1 MKSTCI
7 TTSSKG
13 KKVTSL
19 YLHIPFCDSLC
30 PYCDFAKVYSG
41 LFDHRLYLA
50 RMKEEIEDL
59 SIPTDSL
66 STIYIGGGTP
76 SSLTKEELSLLLS
89 YLHSRFPSV
98 KEFSMEANPESL
110 SEEKIGVLSEN
121 GVNRISLGVQSVDPS
136 TLQKLGRKHRKEDVE
151 KVLSLLRKAGIENI
165 NLDFIYG
172 FPFAGKDELAKD
184 ISFALE
190 SKVQHL
196 SFYSLQIEPGTLFQ
210 DLTPLSDE
218 ELRRQYDLVV
228 SSLKKQGF
236 LRYEVSNFSFHGK
249 RCLHNLNYWNEGYYY
264 AAGISASGYL
274 PEIRYTNT
282 KSITSYLKGENKR
295 TLDPISEKTEEFEYL
310 MTNLRLVDG
319 FLLSDFKKRFHKDF
333 LFSYKEEIQK
343 AEDYLSIGKSRIRI
357 KARYLYT
364 MDSVLLLLLKDD

>member
-1 MKSTCI
+1 
-7 TTSSKG
+7 
-13 KKVTSL
+13 
-19 YLHIPFCDSLC
+19 
-30 PYCDFAKVYSG
+30 
-41 LFDHRLYLA
+41 
-50 RMKEEIEDL
+50 
-59 SIPTDSL
+59 
-66 STIYIGGGTP
+66 
-76 SSLTKEELSLLLS
+76 
-89 YLHSRFPSV
+89 
-98 KEFSMEANPESL
+98 
-110 SEEKIGVLSEN
+110 
-121 GVNRISLGVQSVDPS
+121 
-136 TLQKLGRKHRKEDVE
+136 
-151 KVLSLLRKAGIENI
+151 
-165 NLDFIYG
+165 
-172 FPFAGKDELAKD
+172 
-184 ISFALE
+184 LE

-236 LRYEVSNFSFHGK
+236 LRYEVSNFSLHGK
-249 RCLHNLNYWNEGYYY
+249 RCLHNLNYWNDGYYY

-274 PEIRYTNT
+274 PGIRYTNT
-282 KSITSYLKGENKR
+282 KSITSYLKGENNR

-343 AEDYLSIGKSRIRI
+343 AEDYLSIGKGRIRI